1 MKNTWKSLLL
11 MVVLGLASLLA
22 APAAHAI
29 VTCGALS
36 SSTLNFVYF
45 SGTSST
51 DPRNVSQNVVTVTC
65 TRTNNNVGERTM
77 VLTAN
82 SGLHPVTAVVNGAI
96 SGSNTTNVIRYNLY
110 RAAPTA
116 GGCSLT
122 FGNTATTQ
130 IAQTFI
136 LPPNAPETLTFTY
149 WGCIS
154 SQAIA
159 SFPEGL
165 YTDVVGLTLSNPGLT
180 PSASNTNVQA
190 ISVNIY
196 APAKC
201 GVTGLSNITFAYTAF
216 QTSPSFQFTQ
226 FNANCTN
233 TLPYTLS
240 LVANGASSGVVAGL
254 RYQLGLSDTVGSA
267 SNVGPTSISRAGDAT
282 GTRVH
287 TINGVM
293 DAGQAGTAGAPV
305 PQPHTL
311 TITY

>member
-22 APAAHAI
+22 APSAQAV

-36 SSTLNFVYF
+36 TSTLNFVYF

-51 DPRNVSQNVVTVTC
+51 DPRNVQSNVVTVTC
-65 TRTNNNVGERTM
+65 TRTSNAAPERTM

-82 SGLHPVTAVVNGAI
+82 SGLHQVSAVVNGAI
-96 SGSNTTNVIRYNLY
+96 SGGNAANVIRYNLY

-116 GGCSLT
+116 SGCNLT
-122 FGNTATTQ
+122 FGSTPATQ
-130 IAQTFI
+130 LAINFA
-136 LPPNAPETLTFTY
+136 LPPNTPETFTFNY

-165 YTDVVGLTLSNPGLT
+165 YTDVVGLTLSNPGLAAT
-180 PSASNTNVQA
+180 PANTNVQA

-196 APAKC
+196 APARC
-201 GVTGLSNITFAYTAF
+201 GVTGLGNITFAYTAF
-216 QTSPSFQFTQ
+216 QTSPSFQSTQ

-267 SNVGPTSISRAGDAT
+267 ANIGPTSISRAGGAT
-282 GTRVH
+282 GTKVH
-287 TINGVM
+287 TINAVM
-293 DAGQAGTAGAPV
+293 DAGQAGTAGAAV

>member
-1 MKNTWKSLLL
+1 MKNTCKSLLL
-11 MVVLGLASLLA
+11 MLTIGLASFVA
-22 APAAHAI
+22 APTAQAT

-65 TRTNNNVGERTM
+65 TRSNNAAGERTM

-82 SGLHPVTAVVNGAI
+82 SGLHQVTPVINGAI
-96 SGSNTTNVIRYNLY
+96 LGSNTIKYNLY

-122 FGNTATTQ
+122 FGNTAATQ
-130 IAQTFI
+130 IAVAFA
-136 LPPNAPETLTFTY
+136 LPPNTLELLTFNY

-165 YTDVVGLTLSNPGLT
+165 YTDVVGLTLSNPGLLPT
-180 PSASNTNVQA
+180 PLNTNVQA

-201 GVTGLSNITFAYTAF
+201 GVTGLTNITFAYTAF
-216 QTSPSFQFTQ
+216 QTSPSFQSTQ

-240 LVANGASSGVVAGL
+240 LVANGTPGSGVVAGL
-254 RYQLGLSDTVGSA
+254 RYQLGLSDTIGSA
-267 SNVGPTSISRAGDAT
+267 SNIGPTSISRTGGAT
-282 GTRVH
+282 GTKMH

-293 DAGQAGTAGAPV
+293 DAGQAGTSGAPV
-305 PQPHTL
+305 PQQHTL